1 MSQES
6 YWTLDELSRAL
17 QAERQAAAQRYRLHV
32 AVAGK
37 PASPRMLVAKALR
50 SLASLLDGEVTVQAQ
65 PDRRLA
71 RAV

>member
-6 YWTLDELSRAL
+6 SWAYEEMSRAM
-17 QAERQAAAQRYRLHV
+17 QAERMADAERYRL
-32 AVAGK
+32 AASVAGSS
-37 PASPRMLVAKALR
+37 PSPRMLLAKALR
-50 SLASLLDGEVTVQAQ
+50 SLATLLDGEVGVQAQ